1 MEDIS
6 LDYNNPYLYVGG
18 VATLSM
24 LLNAYCCYRNCKANK
39 AEKNKLQTKKVRN
52 NNKQYKK
59 REENIELTRQFE
71 NVVLPKFENI
81 PEPDIEAGIPAATTT
96 TTTTTGISTASQ
108 TQSIDEAINTK
119 LEPIEEQVE
128 TTESTTQTEDCELYE
143 MMGERFSQELE
154 FYKQMN
160 IKKR

>member
-24 LLNAYCCYRNCKANK
+24 LLNVYCCYRNCKANK

-96 TTTTTGISTASQ
+96 TTTGISTASQ

-128 TTESTTQTEDCELYE
+128 TADSTTQTEDCELYE

>member
-18 VATLSM
+18 VATVSM
-24 LLNAYCCYRNCKANK
+24 LMNVYCCYRNCKANK

-81 PEPDIEAGIPAATTT
+81 PEPDIEAGIPAAA

-108 TQSIDEAINTK
+108 TQSIDEATNTK

>member
-24 LLNAYCCYRNCKANK
+24 LMNVYCCYRNCKANK

-81 PEPDIEAGIPAATTT
+81 PEPDIESGIPATTT
-96 TTTTTGISTASQ
+96 TAGISTASQ

>member
-18 VATLSM
+18 VATVSM
-24 LLNAYCCYRNCKANK
+24 LINAYCCYRNCKANK
-39 AEKNKLQTKKVRN
+39 AEKKKLQTKKLRN
-52 NNKQYKK
+52 NSKQYKK

-96 TTTTTGISTASQ
+96 TGISTASQ
-108 TQSIDEAINTK
+108 TQSIDEITNTK

-128 TTESTTQTEDCELYE
+128 TAESATQTEDCELYE

>member
-18 VATLSM
+18 VATVSM
-24 LLNAYCCYRNCKANK
+24 LINAYCCYRNCKANK
-39 AEKNKLQTKKVRN
+39 AEKKKLQTKKLRN
-52 NNKQYKK
+52 NSKQYKK

-96 TTTTTGISTASQ
+96 TGISTASQ
-108 TQSIDEAINTK
+108 TQSIDEITNTK

-128 TTESTTQTEDCELYE
+128 TADSTTQTEDCELYE

>member
-18 VATLSM
+18 VATVSM
-24 LLNAYCCYRNCKANK
+24 LINAYCCYRNCKANK
-39 AEKNKLQTKKVRN
+39 AEKKKLQTKKLRN
-52 NNKQYKK
+52 NSKQYKK

-96 TTTTTGISTASQ
+96 TGISTASQ
-108 TQSIDEAINTK
+108 TQPIDEITNTK

-128 TTESTTQTEDCELYE
+128 TSESATQTEDCELYE
-143 MMGERFSQELE
+143 MMGDRFSRELE
-154 FYKQMN
+154 YYKQMN